1 MPQLPLPDFDFLI
14 RILPQLMAGAWI
26 TVQLTVFSVGAG
38 VVLGLLL
45 ALARLSKN
53 PIISG
58 PAIAF
63 IECMRGTPLL
73 AQIFMIYFGLGSLGI
88 NIPDFASGFV
98 ALSLNSSAYN
108 AEIFRAGIQSISK
121 GQMEAA
127 RSLGLNYFQAMSYVI
142 VPQAVRFALPPLGNE
157 FIALLKDSS
166 LVAIIG
172 ISDLMRVGR
181 EINGR
186 TLRSIEVFGYVSII
200 YLLMTMP
207 LSQGVAWLER
217 HFKRP

>member
-1 MPQLPLPDFDFLI
+1 MPIDLVFLQS
-14 RILPQLMAGAWI
+14 ILPQLIAGAWI
-26 TVQLTVFSVGAG
+26 TIQLTVYAIVAG
-38 VVLGLLL
+38 VVLGLVL
-45 ALARLSKN
+45 ALLRISKN
-53 PIISG
+53 PLLSA
-58 PAIAF
+58 PTTAY
-63 IECMRGTPLL
+63 IEFMRGTPLL

-88 NIPDFASGFV
+88 NIPEFMSGLI

-127 RSLGLNYFQAMSYVI
+127 RSLGLSYSQSMAHVI
-142 VPQAVRFALPPLGNE
+142 VPQAFRFCLPPLGNE

-186 TLRSIEVFGYVSII
+186 TLRSIEVFGYVSLI
-200 YLLMTMP
+200 YLIMTLP
-207 LSQGVAWLER
+207 LSQLVNALER
-217 HFKRP
+217 KMKKG

>member
-1 MPQLPLPDFDFLI
+1 MFLQS
-14 RILPQLMAGAWI
+14 ILPQLIAGAWI
-26 TVQLTVFSVGAG
+26 TIQLTVYAIVAG
-38 VVLGLLL
+38 VVLGLVL
-45 ALARLSKN
+45 ALLRISKN
-53 PIISG
+53 PLLSA
-58 PAIAF
+58 PTTAY
-63 IECMRGTPLL
+63 IEFMRGTPLL

-88 NIPDFASGFV
+88 NIPEFMSGLI

-127 RSLGLNYFQAMSYVI
+127 RSLGLSYSQSMAHVI
-142 VPQAVRFALPPLGNE
+142 VPQAFRFCLPPLGNE

-186 TLRSIEVFGYVSII
+186 TLRSIEVFGYVSLI
-200 YLLMTMP
+200 YLIMTLP
-207 LSQGVAWLER
+207 LSQLVNALER
-217 HFKRP
+217 KMKKG

>member
-1 MPQLPLPDFDFLI
+1 MPIDLQFLQS
-14 RILPQLMAGAWI
+14 ILPQLMAGAWI
-26 TVQLTVFSVGAG
+26 TIQLTVFAIVAG
-38 VVLGLLL
+38 VILGLGL
-45 ALARLSKN
+45 ALLRLSRN
-53 PIISG
+53 PVLSA
-58 PAIAF
+58 PTIAY
-63 IECMRGTPLL
+63 IEFMRGTPLL

-88 NIPDFASGFV
+88 NVPDFMSGLI

-127 RSLGLNYFQAMSYVI
+127 RSLGLTHGQSMAYII
-142 VPQAVRFALPPLGNE
+142 VPQAFRFCLPPLGNE

-200 YLLMTMP
+200 YLIMTLP
-207 LSQGVAWLER
+207 LTQLVNAAER
-217 HFKRP
+217 RMKKKD

>member
-1 MPQLPLPDFDFLI
+1 
-14 RILPQLMAGAWI
+14 MAGAWI
-26 TVQLTVFSVGAG
+26 TIQLTVFAIVAG
-38 VVLGLLL
+38 VVLGLVL
-45 ALARLSKN
+45 ALLRLSKN
-53 PIISG
+53 PVLSA
-58 PAIAF
+58 PTTAF
-63 IECMRGTPLL
+63 IEFMRGTPLL
-73 AQIFMIYFGLGSLGI
+73 AQIFMIYFGLGSVGI
-88 NIPDFASGFV
+88 NVPDFMSGLI

-127 RSLGLNYFQAMSYVI
+127 RSLGLSHGQSMAYVV
-142 VPQAVRFALPPLGNE
+142 VPQAFRFCLPPLGNE

-200 YLLMTMP
+200 YLLMTLP
-207 LSQGVAWLER
+207 LSQLVNAAER
-217 HFKRP
+217 RMKRG

>member
-1 MPQLPLPDFDFLI
+1 
-14 RILPQLMAGAWI
+14 MAGAWI
-26 TVQLTVFSVGAG
+26 TIQLTVYAIVAG
-38 VVLGLLL
+38 VVLGLFLSLL
-45 ALARLSKN
+45 RISKN
-53 PIISG
+53 PLLSA
-58 PAIAF
+58 PATAY
-63 IECMRGTPLL
+63 IEFMRGTPLL

-88 NIPDFASGFV
+88 NVPDFMSGFI

-127 RSLGLNYFQAMSYVI
+127 RSLGLSYAQSMAHVV
-142 VPQAVRFALPPLGNE
+142 VPQAFRFCLPPLGNE

-186 TLRSIEVFGYVSII
+186 TLRSIEVFGYVSIV
-200 YLLMTMP
+200 YLLMTLP
-207 LSQGVAWLER
+207 LSQLVNAAER
-217 HFKRP
+217 RMKKS

>member
-1 MPQLPLPDFDFLI
+1 MPIDLEFLQSI
-14 RILPQLMAGAWI
+14 IPQLMAGAWI
-26 TVQLTVFSVGAG
+26 TIQLTVYSIVIG
-38 VVLGLLL
+38 VVLGLIL
-45 ALARLSKN
+45 ALLRISKN
-53 PIISG
+53 RLLSAPT
-58 PAIAF
+58 IAY
-63 IECMRGTPLL
+63 IEFVRGTPLL
-73 AQIFMIYFGLGSLGI
+73 VQIFMIYFGLGSLGI
-88 NIPDFASGFV
+88 NVPDFASGLI

-127 RSLGLNYFQAMSYVI
+127 RSLGLSYPQSMAYVV
-142 VPQAVRFALPPLGNE
+142 VPQAFRFCLPPLGNE

-186 TLRSIEVFGYVSII
+186 TLRSIEVFGYVSIV
-200 YLLMTMP
+200 YLLMTLP
-207 LSQGVAWLER
+207 LSQLVNALER
-217 HFKRP
+217 KLKKA

>member
-1 MPQLPLPDFDFLI
+1 
-14 RILPQLMAGAWI
+14 MAGAWI
-26 TVQLTVFSVGAG
+26 TIQLTVYAIVIG
-38 VVLGLLL
+38 VVLGLIL
-45 ALARLSKN
+45 ALLRISKN
-53 PIISG
+53 PILSA
-58 PAIAF
+58 PTVAY
-63 IECMRGTPLL
+63 IEFVRGTPML
-73 AQIFMIYFGLGSLGI
+73 AQIFMIYFGLGSVGI
-88 NIPDFASGFV
+88 NVPDFMSGLI
-98 ALSLNSSAYN
+98 ALSLNSAAYN

-127 RSLGLNYFQAMSYVI
+127 RSLGLSYGQSMAYVV
-142 VPQAVRFALPPLGNE
+142 VPQAFRFCLPPLGNE

-200 YLLMTMP
+200 YLLMTLP
-207 LSQGVAWLER
+207 LSRLVSALER
-217 HFKRP
+217 KMKKS

>member
-1 MPQLPLPDFDFLI
+1 MPIDLAFLQS
-14 RILPQLMAGAWI
+14 ILPQLIAGAWI
-26 TVQLTVFSVGAG
+26 TVQLTIYAIVAG
-38 VVLGLLL
+38 VVLGLVL
-45 ALARLSKN
+45 ALLRISKKPVLSA
-53 PIISG
+53 

-63 IECMRGTPLL
+63 IEFMRGTPLL

-88 NIPDFASGFV
+88 NIPDFMSGFI

-127 RSLGLNYFQAMSYVI
+127 RSLGLSYGQSMAYVI
-142 VPQAVRFALPPLGNE
+142 VPQAFRFCLPPLGNE

-186 TLRSIEVFGYVSII
+186 TLRSIEVFGYVSLI
-200 YLLMTMP
+200 YLIITLP
-207 LSQGVAWLER
+207 LSQIVNAAER
-217 HFKRP
+217 KMKKA

>member
-1 MPQLPLPDFDFLI
+1 MLIDLEFL
-14 RILPQLMAGAWI
+14 RSILPQLLAGAWVTI
-26 TVQLTVFSVGAG
+26 QLTVYSILAG
-38 VVLGLLL
+38 VVLGLFL
-45 ALARLSKN
+45 ALARIAKSRL
-53 PIISG
+53 ISA
-58 PAIAF
+58 PAIAY
-63 IECMRGTPLL
+63 IEFMRGTPLL
-73 AQIFMIYFGLGSLGI
+73 AQIFMIYFGLGSLGV
-88 NIPDFASGFV
+88 NVPDFMSGFL

-127 RSLGLNYFQAMSYVI
+127 RSLGLNYAQAMAYVI
-142 VPQAVRFALPPLGNE
+142 IPQAFRFCLPPLGNE

-186 TLRSIEVFGYVSII
+186 TLRSIEVFGYVSLV
-200 YLLMTMP
+200 YLLMTLP
-207 LSQGVAWLER
+207 LSQLVVAAER
-217 HFKRP
+217 KLKRA

>member
-1 MPQLPLPDFDFLI
+1 VPIDLEFL
-14 RILPQLMAGAWI
+14 RSILPQLLAGAWI
-26 TVQLTVFSVGAG
+26 TVQLTIYSIVAG
-38 VVLGLLL
+38 VILGLFL
-45 ALARLSKN
+45 ALAR
-53 PIISG
+53 ISRTRLISA
-58 PAIAF
+58 PAIAY
-63 IECMRGTPLL
+63 IEFVRGTPLL

-88 NIPDFASGFV
+88 NIPDFMSGLL
-98 ALSLNSSAYN
+98 ALSLNSAAYN

-127 RSLGLNYFQAMSYVI
+127 RSLGLTYPQAMAYVI
-142 VPQAVRFALPPLGNE
+142 IPQAFRFCLPPLGNE

-200 YLLMTMP
+200 YLMMTLP
-207 LSQGVAWLER
+207 LSQLVIAAER
-217 HFKRP
+217 KLKRA

>member
-1 MPQLPLPDFDFLI
+1 
-14 RILPQLMAGAWI
+14 MAGAWI
-26 TVQLTVFSVGAG
+26 TIQLTVYAIVVG
-38 VVLGLLL
+38 VILGLIL
-45 ALARLSKN
+45 ALLRLSKN
-53 PIISG
+53 PIIAA
-58 PAIAF
+58 PTIAY
-63 IECMRGTPLL
+63 IEFMRGTPLL
-73 AQIFMIYFGLGSLGI
+73 AQIFMIYFGLGSLGV
-88 NIPDFASGFV
+88 NVPDFMSGFI

-121 GQMEAA
+121 GQMEAS
-127 RSLGLNYFQAMSYVI
+127 RSLGLSYGQSMAYVV
-142 VPQAVRFALPPLGNE
+142 VPQAFRFCLPPLGNE

-200 YLLMTMP
+200 YLIMTLP
-207 LSQGVAWLER
+207 LSQLVNAAER
-217 HFKRP
+217 RMKKS

>member
-1 MPQLPLPDFDFLI
+1 MIDLSFLAA
-14 RILPQLMAGAWI
+14 ILPQLISGAWI
-26 TVQLTVFSVGAG
+26 TIQLTIYSILAG
-38 VVLGLLL
+38 MVLGLFL

-53 PIISG
+53 PIVSG
-58 PAIAF
+58 PAISY
-63 IECMRGTPLL
+63 IEFMRGTPLL
-73 AQIFMIYFGLGSLGI
+73 AQIFMIYFGLGSVGI
-88 NIPDFASGFV
+88 NVPDFMSGFL

-121 GQMEAA
+121 GQMEAS
-127 RSLGLNYFQAMSYVI
+127 RSLGLSYSQSMAYVI
-142 VPQAVRFALPPLGNE
+142 IPQAFRFCLPPLGNE

-172 ISDLMRVGR
+172 IADLMRVGR

-200 YLLMTMP
+200 YLLMTLP
-207 LSQGVAWLER
+207 LAQLVNGIER
-217 HFKRP
+217 RLKRP

>member
-1 MPQLPLPDFDFLI
+1 MPTLDLTFFMA
-14 RILPQLMAGAWI
+14 ILPQLLAGAWI
-26 TVQLTVFSVGAG
+26 TVQLTVYSI
-38 VVLGLLL
+38 VLGAFMGLFL
-45 ALARLSKN
+45 ALARMSTHRL
-53 PIISG
+53 ISA

-63 IECMRGTPLL
+63 IEFVRGTPLL
-73 AQIFMIYFGLGSLGI
+73 AQIFMIYFGLGSLGF
-88 NIPDFASGFV
+88 NIPDFASGLL
-98 ALSLNSSAYN
+98 ALTLNSAAYD

-127 RSLGLNYFQAMSYVI
+127 RSLGLSYPQAMAYI
-142 VPQAVRFALPPLGNE
+142 IIPQAFRFCLPPLGNE

-186 TLRSIEVFGYVSII
+186 TLRSIEVFGYVSLM
-200 YLLMTMP
+200 YLLMTLP
-207 LSQGVAWLER
+207 LSQLVNAAER
-217 HFKRP
+217 KLKKY

>member
-1 MPQLPLPDFDFLI
+1 
-14 RILPQLMAGAWI
+14 MAGAWI
-26 TVQLTVFSVGAG
+26 TIQLTVYAILAG
-38 VVLGLLL
+38 MVLGLFF
-45 ALARLSKN
+45 ALARLAKN
-53 PIISG
+53 PIISV
-58 PAIAF
+58 PARSY
-63 IECMRGTPLL
+63 IEFFRGTPLL
-73 AQIFMIYFGLGSLGI
+73 AQIFMIYFGLGSIGI
-88 NIPDFASGFV
+88 NVPDFMSGLI
-98 ALSLNSSAYN
+98 ALSLNSAAYN

-127 RSLGLNYFQAMSYVI
+127 RSLGLSYGQAMSYVI
-142 VPQAVRFALPPLGNE
+142 VPQAFRFCLPPLGNE

-172 ISDLMRVGR
+172 IADLMRVGR

-207 LSQGVAWLER
+207 LASLVGQLER
-217 HFKRP
+217 RLKHP

>member
-1 MPQLPLPDFDFLI
+1 
-14 RILPQLMAGAWI
+14 MAGAWI
-26 TVQLTVFSVGAG
+26 TIQLTVFAIVAG
-38 VVLGLLL
+38 VVLGLVL
-45 ALARLSKN
+45 ALLRLSKN
-53 PIISG
+53 PVLSA
-58 PAIAF
+58 PTTAF
-63 IECMRGTPLL
+63 IEFMRGTPLL
-73 AQIFMIYFGLGSLGI
+73 AQIFMIYFGLGSVGI
-88 NIPDFASGFV
+88 NVPDFMSGLI

-127 RSLGLNYFQAMSYVI
+127 RSLGLSHGQSMAYVV
-142 VPQAVRFALPPLGNE
+142 VPQAFRFCLPPLGNE

-200 YLLMTMP
+200 YLLMTLP
-207 LSQGVAWLER
+207 LSQLVNAAER
-217 HFKRP
+217 RMKNKG

>member
-1 MPQLPLPDFDFLI
+1 
-14 RILPQLMAGAWI
+14 
-26 TVQLTVFSVGAG
+26 
-38 VVLGLLL
+38 
-45 ALARLSKN
+45 
-53 PIISG
+53 
-58 PAIAF
+58 
-63 IECMRGTPLL
+63 MRGTPLL

-88 NIPDFASGFV
+88 NVPDFASGLL

-127 RSLGLNYFQAMSYVI
+127 RSLGLSYGQSMAYVI
-142 VPQAVRFALPPLGNE
+142 VPQAFRFCLPPLGNE

-200 YLLMTMP
+200 YLLMTLP
-207 LSQGVAWLER
+207 LSQLVAGSGAALQAPLSPSTWPPGQVLAPS
-217 HFKRP
+217 FVQPQVRPFAYTFPLALAA

>member
-1 MPQLPLPDFDFLI
+1 MLIDLDFLQS
-14 RILPQLMAGAWI
+14 ILPQLMAGAWI
-26 TVQLTVFSVGAG
+26 TIQLTVYAIVAG
-38 VVLGLLL
+38 VVLGLVL
-45 ALARLSKN
+45 ALLRISKKPVLSA
-53 PIISG
+53 PT
-58 PAIAF
+58 IAF
-63 IECMRGTPLL
+63 IEFVRGTPLL
-73 AQIFMIYFGLGSLGI
+73 AQIFMIYFGLGSLGV
-88 NIPDFASGFV
+88 NIPDFTSGLV

-127 RSLGLNYFQAMSYVI
+127 RSLGLSYGQSMAYVI
-142 VPQAVRFALPPLGNE
+142 VPQAFRFCLPPLGNE

-186 TLRSIEVFGYVSII
+186 TLRSIEVFGYVSLI
-200 YLLMTMP
+200 YLLMTLP
-207 LSQGVAWLER
+207 LSQLVNAAER
-217 HFKRP
+217 RMKKS

>member
-1 MPQLPLPDFDFLI
+1 
-14 RILPQLMAGAWI
+14 MAGAWI
-26 TVQLTVFSVGAG
+26 TIQLTVFAIVAG
-38 VVLGLLL
+38 VVLGLVL
-45 ALARLSKN
+45 ALLRLSKN
-53 PIISG
+53 PVLSA
-58 PAIAF
+58 PTTAF
-63 IECMRGTPLL
+63 IEFMRGTPLL
-73 AQIFMIYFGLGSLGI
+73 AQIFMIYFGLGSVGI
-88 NIPDFASGFV
+88 NVPDFMSGLI

-127 RSLGLNYFQAMSYVI
+127 RSLGLSHGQSMAYVV
-142 VPQAVRFALPPLGNE
+142 VPQAFRFCLPPLGNE

-186 TLRSIEVFGYVSII
+186 TLRSIEVFGYVSLI
-200 YLLMTMP
+200 YLLMTLP
-207 LSQGVAWLER
+207 LSQLVNAAER
-217 HFKRP
+217 RMKRG

>member
-1 MPQLPLPDFDFLI
+1 
-14 RILPQLMAGAWI
+14 
-26 TVQLTVFSVGAG
+26 
-38 VVLGLLL
+38 
-45 ALARLSKN
+45 
-53 PIISG
+53 
-58 PAIAF
+58 
-63 IECMRGTPLL
+63 
-73 AQIFMIYFGLGSLGI
+73 
-88 NIPDFASGFV
+88 
-98 ALSLNSSAYN
+98 
-108 AEIFRAGIQSISK
+108 FRAGIQSISK

>member
-1 MPQLPLPDFDFLI
+1 MPIDFAFLQA
-14 RILPQLMAGAWI
+14 ILPQLLAGAWI
-26 TVQLTVFSVGAG
+26 TVQLTVLSIAVG
-38 VVLGLLL
+38 VVLGLVL
-45 ALARLSKN
+45 ALMRISKN
-53 PIISG
+53 PILSA
-58 PAIAF
+58 PTIAY
-63 IECMRGTPLL
+63 IEFVRGTPLL

-88 NIPDFASGFV
+88 NVPDFASGLI
-98 ALSLNSSAYN
+98 ALSLNSAAYD

-127 RSLGLNYFQAMSYVI
+127 RSLGLSYGQSMAYII
-142 VPQAVRFALPPLGNE
+142 VPQAFRFCLPPLGNE

-172 ISDLMRVGR
+172 IADLMRVGR

-200 YLLMTMP
+200 YLIMTLP
-207 LSQGVAWLER
+207 LSQLVNAAER
-217 HFKRP
+217 RMKKA

>member
-1 MPQLPLPDFDFLI
+1 MPIDLEFL
-14 RILPQLMAGAWI
+14 RSILPQLLAGAWI
-26 TVQLTVFSVGAG
+26 TVQLTIYSIVAG
-38 VVLGLLL
+38 VILGLFL
-45 ALARLSKN
+45 ALAR
-53 PIISG
+53 ISRTRLISA
-58 PAIAF
+58 PAIAY
-63 IECMRGTPLL
+63 IEFVRGTPLL

-88 NIPDFASGFV
+88 NIPDFTSGLL
-98 ALSLNSSAYN
+98 ALSLNSAAYN

-127 RSLGLNYFQAMSYVI
+127 RSLGLTYPQAMAYVI
-142 VPQAVRFALPPLGNE
+142 IPQAFRFCLPPLGNE

-200 YLLMTMP
+200 YLMMTLP
-207 LSQGVAWLER
+207 LSQLVIAAER
-217 HFKRP
+217 KLKRA

>member
-1 MPQLPLPDFDFLI
+1 MPIDLEFLQS
-14 RILPQLMAGAWI
+14 ILPQLMAGAWI
-26 TVQLTVFSVGAG
+26 TIQLTVFAIVAG
-38 VVLGLLL
+38 VVLGLVL
-45 ALARLSKN
+45 ALLRLSKN
-53 PIISG
+53 PVLSA
-58 PAIAF
+58 PTTAF
-63 IECMRGTPLL
+63 IEFMRGTPLL
-73 AQIFMIYFGLGSLGI
+73 AQIFMIYFGLGSVGI
-88 NIPDFASGFV
+88 NVPDFMSGLI

-127 RSLGLNYFQAMSYVI
+127 RSLGLSHGQSMAYVV
-142 VPQAVRFALPPLGNE
+142 VPQAFRFCLPPLGNE

-186 TLRSIEVFGYVSII
+186 TLRSIEVFGYVSLI
-200 YLLMTMP
+200 YLLMTLP
-207 LSQGVAWLER
+207 LSQLVNAAER
-217 HFKRP
+217 RMKRG

>member
-1 MPQLPLPDFDFLI
+1 
-14 RILPQLMAGAWI
+14 MAAAWI
-26 TVQLTVFSVGAG
+26 TIQLTVYAIVVG
-38 VVLGLLL
+38 VVLGLVL
-45 ALARLSKN
+45 ALLRISKN
-53 PIISG
+53 PVLSA
-58 PAIAF
+58 PTTAF
-63 IECMRGTPLL
+63 IEFMRGTPLL

-88 NIPDFASGFV
+88 NVPDFMAGLV

-108 AEIFRAGIQSISK
+108 AEIFRAGIHSISK

-127 RSLGLNYFQAMSYVI
+127 RSLGLSYGQSMAYVI
-142 VPQAVRFALPPLGNE
+142 VPQAFRFCLPSLGNE

-186 TLRSIEVFGYVSII
+186 TLRSIEVFGYVSLI
-200 YLLMTMP
+200 YLIMTLP
-207 LSQGVAWLER
+207 LSQLVNALER
-217 HFKRP
+217 RMKKG

>member
-1 MPQLPLPDFDFLI
+1 MPIDLKFLESI
-14 RILPQLMAGAWI
+14 FPQLMAGAWI
-26 TVQLTVFSVGAG
+26 TIQLTVYAIVAG
-38 VVLGLLL
+38 VVLGLFLSLL
-45 ALARLSKN
+45 RISKN
-53 PIISG
+53 PLLSA
-58 PAIAF
+58 PATAY
-63 IECMRGTPLL
+63 IEFMRGTPLL

-88 NIPDFASGFV
+88 NVPDFMSGFI

-127 RSLGLNYFQAMSYVI
+127 RSLGLSYAQSMAHVV
-142 VPQAVRFALPPLGNE
+142 VPQAFRFCLPPLGNE

-186 TLRSIEVFGYVSII
+186 TLRSIEVFGYVSIV
-200 YLLMTMP
+200 YLLMTLP
-207 LSQGVAWLER
+207 LSQLVNAAER
-217 HFKRP
+217 RMKKS

>member
-1 MPQLPLPDFDFLI
+1 LPIDLEFL
-14 RILPQLMAGAWI
+14 RSILPQLLAGAWI
-26 TVQLTVFSVGAG
+26 TIQLTVFSIVAG
-38 VVLGLLL
+38 VVLGLAL
-45 ALARLSKN
+45 ALLRISRIPILSA
-53 PIISG
+53 
-58 PAIAF
+58 PAIAY
-63 IECMRGTPLL
+63 IEFMRGTPLL
-73 AQIFMIYFGLGSLGI
+73 AQIFMVYFGLGSLGI
-88 NIPDFASGFV
+88 NIPDFLSGFI

-127 RSLGLNYFQAMSYVI
+127 RSLGLSYAQSMAYII
-142 VPQAVRFALPPLGNE
+142 VPQAFRFCLPPLGNE

-186 TLRSIEVFGYVSII
+186 TLRSIEVFGYVSLI
-200 YLLMTMP
+200 YLIMTLP
-207 LSQGVAWLER
+207 LSQLVNAAER
-217 HFKRP
+217 RLKRGA